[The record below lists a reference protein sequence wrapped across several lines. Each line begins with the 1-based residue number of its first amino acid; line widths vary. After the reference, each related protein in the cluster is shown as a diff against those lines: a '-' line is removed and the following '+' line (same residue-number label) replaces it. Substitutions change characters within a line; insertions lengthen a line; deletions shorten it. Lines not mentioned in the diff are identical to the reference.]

1 MELSD
6 FILAGW
12 LLLYIVVPLSLQLL
26 SVALRF
32 WSRGRKDTGY
42 GLDYLSI
49 IWAWWPCK
57 KEEKLL
63 SWKEEK
69 ESKRNSIFWSAI
81 ILANTLI
88 AGTFIGLLILL
99 MDNLTTEQLSLLGV
113 VIFAILTVIFAPRFI
128 IDLCRGLKFNNKTGN
143 LDKIEA
149 LQKQI
154 DELKGVDKNS

>member
-1 MELSD
+1 MSISD

-12 LLLYIVVPLSLQLL
+12 LLLYIAAPLLLQLL

-32 WSRGRKDTGY
+32 WSRGRVDTGY
-42 GLDYLSI
+42 GLDYLSVQ
-49 IWAWWPCK
+49 WAWVPCEDK
-57 KEEKLL
+57 IPKWEECTDSEKPL
-63 SWKEEK
+63 S
-69 ESKRNSIFWSAI
+69 FWFVW
-81 ILANTLI
+81 LFWNTLVVGI
-88 AGTFIGLLILL
+88 LSSMLMLLVS
-99 MDNLTTEQLSLLGV
+99 NCTTEQLSLLGV
-113 VIFAILTVIFAPRFI
+113 IIFAILTVIFAPRFI